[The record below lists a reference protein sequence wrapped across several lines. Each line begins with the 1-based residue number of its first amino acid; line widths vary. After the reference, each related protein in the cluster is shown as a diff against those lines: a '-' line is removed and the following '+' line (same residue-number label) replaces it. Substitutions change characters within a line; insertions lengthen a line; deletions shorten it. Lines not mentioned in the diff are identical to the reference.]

1 LAESDALVVN
11 SKKFREASMAYP
23 AAATLGRAFGFF
35 SLLISLD
42 MGMDQ
47 YLLIPFLGG

>member
-23 AAATLGRAFGFF
+23 AAATLGRALILRV
-35 SLLISLD
+35 LLD
-42 MGMDQ
+42 
-47 YLLIPFLGG
+47 FLVD